1 MATLDIPGIIQAA
14 VEVTL
19 LEERNLSLQFTQKEI
34 RIKFPTTRSLA
45 KFLGVPH
52 YYVLPIFAMM
62 EDQHLVTRE
71 QRVGIWTTGEGS
83 RLFFSALQKADNQ
96 ALHEILPDDLLDRL
110 IGATERT
117 Q

>member
-1 MATLDIPGIIQAA
+1 MITLDIPGIIQAA

-19 LEERNLSLQFTQKEI
+19 KEEIILSLQFTQKEI

-45 KFLGVPH
+45 KFLKVPH

-62 EDQHLVTRE
+62 EEQHLVTRE

-83 RLFFSALQKADNQ
+83 RLFLAALQKAD
-96 ALHEILPDDLLDRL
+96 ADAVKKLLPHDLLGRL
-110 IGATERT
+110 IDTAERP
-117 Q
+117 